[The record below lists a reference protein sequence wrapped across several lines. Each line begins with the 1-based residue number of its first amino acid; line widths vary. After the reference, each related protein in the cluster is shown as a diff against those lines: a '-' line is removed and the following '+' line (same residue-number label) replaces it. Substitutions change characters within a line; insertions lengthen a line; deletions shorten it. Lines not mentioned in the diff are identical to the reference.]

1 MTNEEITPLADFARR
16 ESEIVESHK
25 DGNDATGIV
34 DRAHPTIEE
43 WRKFVGTEIRRDPAL
58 EPNQWIDA
66 MACMFAVMALEATS
80 IFPERKT
87 RSFAMTKL
95 IRKMATMICEVFDGT
110 MKVEDLTDNGGHLSN
125 EIGHGKTYPLPF
137 RKDAGRFQ
145 SHQREHAGHRV
156 VPLIRFHSLIPS
168 NF

>member
-1 MTNEEITPLADFARR
+1 MTNEEMTPLSDFARR

-34 DRAHPTIEE
+34 ARAHPTIEE
-43 WRKFVGTEIRRDPAL
+43 WRKFVGTKIRRDPAL

-66 MACMFAVMALEATS
+66 MACMFSVMALEATS
-80 IFPERKT
+80 IFPERKM

-110 MKVEDLTDNGGHLSN
+110 MKVEGVKTNDHTQ
-125 EIGHGKTYPLPF
+125 EIVTSEGIFCPKW
-137 RKDAGRFQ
+137 
-145 SHQREHAGHRV
+145 
-156 VPLIRFHSLIPS
+156 
-168 NF
+168 

>member
-1 MTNEEITPLADFARR
+1 MTNEEMTPLSDFARR

-34 DRAHPTIEE
+34 ARAHPTIEE

-80 IFPERKT
+80 IFPER
-87 RSFAMTKL
+87 R
-95 IRKMATMICEVFDGT
+95 RPRRQG
-110 MKVEDLTDNGGHLSN
+110 
-125 EIGHGKTYPLPF
+125 
-137 RKDAGRFQ
+137 Q
-145 SHQREHAGHRV
+145 SHR
-156 VPLIRFHSLIPS
+156 
-168 NF
+168 